1 MNKIYGLIS
10 WVVALTIVAAHFT
23 INQYLGG
30 WLVTSGMIVGAMVF
44 VGFPAW
50 TYYKSTMVVRE
61 RLRSMFFSKNFLSE
75 WATRTMLM
83 VLWLVL
89 SLLEGAMTS
98 IFMFL
103 LGIFIIAFVEF
114 IVEVLVL
121 LWHEGRE

>member
-10 WVVALTIVAAHFT
+10 WVVALAIVAAHFT

-50 TYYKSTMVVRE
+50 TYYKSTFLVRE
-61 RLRSMFFSKNFLSE
+61 RLRFLFFSKNILSE

-83 VLWLVL
+83 VLLLAL

-98 IFMFL
+98 IFKFL
-103 LGIFIIAFVEF
+103 MGISITAYVEF

-121 LWHEGRE
+121 LWHKGRE

>member
-1 MNKIYGLIS
+1 MNRIYGLIS
-10 WVVALTIVAAHFT
+10 WVVALTIVVAHFT
-23 INQYLGG
+23 INQYIGG

-50 TYYKSTMVVRE
+50 AYYKSTIEVRE
-61 RLRSMFFSKNFLSE
+61 RLRSMFFSKNLLSE

-83 VLWLVL
+83 VLWFAL

-103 LGIFIIAFVEF
+103 LGISITAFVEF
-114 IVEVLVL
+114 IVEVIVI
-121 LWHEGRE
+121 LWHDSRK